1 MAMNAECHLLLDAL
15 TEFDALRS
23 ISILLNLVRKGIV
36 IFKNKMTT
44 NLFNRIDELHRNKNN
59 SEKRRRNT
67 VLYGEDNE
75 QKEGRYFV
83 TQYV

>member
-23 ISILLNLVRKGIV
+23 ISILLNFVRKGIV

-44 NLFNRIDELHRNKNN
+44 NLFNRIDKLHRNKNN